1 MLCGHP
7 TLADPARYP
16 NYTRWLSATRKM
28 TFDKLTDDL
37 LAALDSA
44 SDGEA
49 LHVLAEIGAAI
60 TPQKGT

>member
-1 MLCGHP
+1 
-7 TLADPARYP
+7 
-16 NYTRWLSATRKM
+16 M